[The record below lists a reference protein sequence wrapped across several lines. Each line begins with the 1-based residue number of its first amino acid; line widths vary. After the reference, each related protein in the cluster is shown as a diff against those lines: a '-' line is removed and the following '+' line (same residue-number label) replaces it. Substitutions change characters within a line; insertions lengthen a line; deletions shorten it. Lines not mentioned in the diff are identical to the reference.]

1 MRAAPNA
8 MSSTTAH
15 PPSMRRHRS
24 VSQIARQ
31 VSAAIGEEFF
41 KSLVTNLAE
50 ALSADCVYLGEFVGG
65 QAERV
70 RTLAALV
77 NGQQRYSLDYVL
89 AGSVAALV
97 ATGEPWSCTRGVLK
111 RFPSDALLCQI
122 GAQACVAV
130 PLLTGQRQASGVMM
144 AVFRN
149 SLDNT
154 RMPKSMLEQF
164 APRAAAELHRRQS
177 EAALRESAQRYHAF
191 IADNTDG
198 MWRIEFENPIS
209 TDLSEDEQIES
220 IYRQGYLAECND
232 AMARLLGH
240 EKASQLIGT
249 GFEELARYADPR
261 LREDLRS
268 AIRSGYRFDTVET
281 KPVDRNGHARQ
292 LLRSNWCVVE
302 DGKLQRIWGT
312 CRDITELKR
321 VEDALQ
327 ASERRL
333 SELLESMH
341 LLTVMLDADGSIRY
355 CNDYMLQLTGWQA
368 AEATG
373 KNWFDLMVPEDERE
387 KLRAE
392 FTAARVDVLA
402 PRHFESNILGKNG
415 DRWLIA
421 WESTVLS
428 DARGQVS
435 GFASVGRDITVFKA
449 FQEQLIQSQKLE
461 SIRHSV
467 DRLVHDFSGLTTII
481 GGYCEILLHDRRD
494 TDPTYIPLMEIK
506 AAAERGAALTQQLSA
521 FSEHQELR
529 PELLD
534 LNVLIEEVGRTVQ
547 LRLPDNITLQIELD
561 PALAPVHADASRL
574 REVLLNLA
582 ANAIDAMPLG
592 GRLTIHS
599 TNIELTEGAI
609 SRLSGVAPG
618 HYVLLA
624 VADTGVGM
632 SQEVQ
637 AHLFEPFFSTKG
649 AGDGLGLSSVYGIV
663 QQSGGHIVVDTQ
675 PGIGTIFQIYLPR
688 VQPEI

>member
-1 MRAAPNA
+1 MR
-8 MSSTTAH
+8 STTKD
-15 PPSMRRHRS
+15 PPSTSGRRS
-24 VSQIARQ
+24 VSQIASQ
-31 VSAAIGEEFF
+31 VSATIGEEFF
-41 KSLVTNLAE
+41 ESLVTNLAE

-70 RTLAALV
+70 RTLAAFA
-77 NGQQRYSLDYVL
+77 NSESQCHSDYVL

-97 ATGEPWSCTRGVLK
+97 ASGEPWSCTRGVLK
-111 RFPSDALLCQI
+111 RFPADALLGQMR
-122 GAQACVAV
+122 AQACVAV
-130 PLLTGQRQASGVMM
+130 PLLDGQRRASGVML
-144 AVFRN
+144 AGFRH

-154 RMPKSMLEQF
+154 RMPKSVLEKF

-177 EAALRESAQRYHAF
+177 EAALRESEQRYRAF
-191 IADNTDG
+191 IADNADG

-209 TDLSEDEQIES
+209 THLSEDEQIES
-220 IYRQGYLAECND
+220 IFHSGYLAECND

-240 EKASQLIGT
+240 EKASHLIGT
-249 GFEELARYADPR
+249 GFEELSRYADPR

-281 KPVDRNGHARQ
+281 EPVDRNGHARQ
-292 LLRSNWCVVE
+292 LLRTNWCVIE

-312 CRDITELKR
+312 HRDITELKR
-321 VEDALQ
+321 VENALQ

-341 LLTVMLDADGSIRY
+341 LLTVMLNGDGSIRY
-355 CNDYMLQLTGWQA
+355 CNDYMLQLTGWP
-368 AEATG
+368 AEEIAG
-373 KNWFDLMVPEDERE
+373 KNWFDIMVPPEERE

-392 FTAARVDVLA
+392 FAALRLDSLT
-402 PRHFESNILGKNG
+402 PRHFESTILGKNG
-415 DRWLIA
+415 NRLLIA
-421 WESTVLS
+421 WESTILQ
-428 DARGQVS
+428 DGKGDVS
-435 GFASVGRDITVFKA
+435 GFASVGRDVTVFKA
-449 FQEQLIQSQKLE
+449 LQDELIQSQKLE

-481 GGYCEILLHDRRD
+481 GGYCEILLQDRQD
-494 TDPTYIPLMEIK
+494 VDPAYIPLMEIK
-506 AAAERGAALTQQLSA
+506 ATAERGTALIQQLSA

-534 LNVLIEEVGRTVQ
+534 LNSLIEEIGRTVEP
-547 LRLPDNITLQIELD
+547 RLPENITLQVELD
-561 PALAPVHADASRL
+561 PALAPVRVDASRF

-582 ANAIDAMPLG
+582 ANAIDAMPEG
-592 GRLTIHS
+592 GRLTMHS
-599 TNIELTEGAI
+599 SNIELDQSVI

-624 VADTGVGM
+624 IADTGVGM

-637 AHLFEPFFSTKG
+637 AHLFEPFFSTKRTG
-649 AGDGLGLSSVYGIV
+649 SGLGLSSVYGIV

-675 PGIGTIFQIYLPR
+675 RGIGTMFQIYLP
-688 VQPEI
+688 QEKADT

>member
-1 MRAAPNA
+1 MR
-8 MSSTTAH
+8 STTTH
-15 PPSMRRHRS
+15 PPSTNGRRS
-24 VSQIARQ
+24 VSQIASQ
-31 VSAAIGEEFF
+31 VSATIGEEFF
-41 KSLVTNLAE
+41 ESLVTNLAE

-70 RTLAALV
+70 RTLAAFA
-77 NGQQRYSLDYVL
+77 NSESPCNPDYVL

-111 RFPSDALLCQI
+111 RFPADALLGQM

-130 PLLTGQRQASGVMM
+130 PLLDGQRQASGVML
-144 AVFRN
+144 AVFRH

-154 RMPKSMLEQF
+154 RLAKSMLEKF

-177 EAALRESAQRYHAF
+177 EAALRESEQRYHAF

-209 TDLSEDEQIES
+209 TDLSEDEQIENIFRS
-220 IYRQGYLAECND
+220 GYLAECND

-281 KPVDRNGHARQ
+281 EPLDRDGHARQ
-292 LLRSNWCVVE
+292 LLRTNWCVIE

-312 CRDITELKR
+312 HRDITQLKR
-321 VEDALQ
+321 VENALQ

-341 LLTVMLDADGSIRY
+341 LLTVMLDSDGSIRY
-355 CNDYMLQLTGWQA
+355 CNDYMLRLTSWSAGEIA
-368 AEATG
+368 G
-373 KNWFDLMVPEDERE
+373 RNWFDLMVPPEERE
-387 KLRAE
+387 KLREE
-392 FTAARVDVLA
+392 FAALRLDSLT
-402 PRHFESNILGKNG
+402 PRHFECTILGKNG
-415 DRWLIA
+415 NRWLIA
-421 WESTVLS
+421 WESTILQ
-428 DARGQVS
+428 DGKGAVS
-435 GFASVGRDITVFKA
+435 GFASVGRDVTVFKA
-449 FQEQLIQSQKLE
+449 LQDKLVQSQKLE

-481 GGYCEILLHDRRD
+481 GGYCEILLQDRQD
-494 TDPTYIPLMEIK
+494 VDPAYIPLMEIK
-506 AAAERGAALTQQLSA
+506 AAAERGAALTRQLSA
-521 FSEHQELR
+521 FSEQQELR

-534 LNVLIEEVGRTVQ
+534 LNALIEEIGRTIEP
-547 LRLPDNITLQIELD
+547 RLPENITLQVELD
-561 PALAPVHADASRL
+561 PALAPVRADASRF

-582 ANAIDAMPLG
+582 ANAIDAMPEG
-592 GRLTIHS
+592 GRLTMHS
-599 TNIELTEGAI
+599 SNIELDESVV
-609 SRLSGVAPG
+609 SRLSGLTPG
-618 HYVLLA
+618 DYVLLA

-637 AHLFEPFFSTKG
+637 ARLFEPFFSTKRTG
-649 AGDGLGLSSVYGIV
+649 TGLGLSSVYGIV

-675 PGIGTIFQIYLPR
+675 RGIGTMFQIYLP
-688 VQPEI
+688 QEKSGT

>member
-1 MRAAPNA
+1 MRVAPNA

-15 PPSMRRHRS
+15 PPSTRRHRS
-24 VSQIARQ
+24 VSQIASQ

-70 RTLAALV
+70 RTLAAFV
-77 NGQQRYSLDYVL
+77 NGEPKCSPDYVL

-111 RFPSDALLCQI
+111 RFPSDALLYQI

-130 PLLTGQRQASGVMM
+130 PLLAGQRQASGVMM

-154 RMPKSMLEQF
+154 RMPKSMLEKF

-177 EAALRESAQRYHAF
+177 EASLRESEQRYHAF

-209 TDLSEDEQIES
+209 TQLSEDEQIES
-220 IYRQGYLAECND
+220 IYRSGYLAECND
-232 AMARLLGH
+232 AMARLLGY
-240 EKASQLIGT
+240 ERASQLIGT
-249 GFEELARYADPR
+249 GFEELARQADPR

-292 LLRSNWCVVE
+292 LLRTNWCVVE
-302 DGKLQRIWGT
+302 DAKLQRIWGT
-312 CRDITELKR
+312 HRDITELKR

-341 LLTVMLDADGSIRY
+341 LLTVMLDGDGSITY
-355 CNDYMLQLTGWQA
+355 CNDYMLRLTGWPA
-368 AEATG
+368 GEIAG
-373 KNWFDLMVPEDERE
+373 KNWFDLMVPPEERE

-392 FTAARVDVLA
+392 FAAARLDSLA
-402 PRHFESNILGKNG
+402 PRHFESTILGKNG
-415 DRWLIA
+415 ARWLIA
-421 WESTVLS
+421 WESTILH
-428 DARGQVS
+428 DAKGQVS
-435 GFASVGRDITVFKA
+435 GFASVGRDVTVFKA
-449 FQEQLIQSQKLE
+449 LQEELIQSKKLE

-481 GGYCEILLHDRRD
+481 GGYCEILLQDCQD
-494 TDPTYIPLMEIK
+494 MDPEYIPLMEIK
-506 AAAERGAALTQQLSA
+506 AAAERGAALTDQLSA
-521 FSEHQELR
+521 FSEQQELR

-534 LNVLIEEVGRTVQ
+534 LNALIEEIGRTVQ
-547 LRLPDNITLQIELD
+547 PRLPENVTLQIELD
-561 PALAPVHADASRL
+561 PALAPVRADASRF

-582 ANAIDAMPLG
+582 ANAIDAMPEG
-592 GRLTIHS
+592 GRLTMHS
-599 TNIELTEGAI
+599 SNIELDESVV
-609 SRLSGVAPG
+609 SRLSGVGPG

-624 VADTGVGM
+624 VADTGIGM

-649 AGDGLGLSSVYGIV
+649 TGSGLGLSSVYGIV

-675 PGIGTIFQIYLPR
+675 RGIGTMFQIYLP
-688 VQPEI
+688 QAQSGT

>member
-1 MRAAPNA
+1 MR
-8 MSSTTAH
+8 STTTH
-15 PPSMRRHRS
+15 PPSTSGRRS
-24 VSQIARQ
+24 ISQIASQ
-31 VSAAIGEEFF
+31 VSATIGEEFF
-41 KSLVTNLAE
+41 ESLVTNLAE

-70 RTLAALV
+70 RTLAASA
-77 NGQQRYSLDYVL
+77 NSESQCNPDYVL
-89 AGSVAALV
+89 ADSVAALV

-111 RFPSDALLCQI
+111 RFPADALLGQM

-130 PLLTGQRQASGVMM
+130 PLLDGQRQASGVML
-144 AVFRN
+144 AVFRH

-154 RMPKSMLEQF
+154 RLAKSMLEKF

-177 EAALRESAQRYHAF
+177 EAALRESEQRYHAF
-191 IADNTDG
+191 IAQNADA
-198 MWRIEFENPIS
+198 MWRIEFEHPIS
-209 TDLSEDEQIES
+209 TKLAEDEQIES
-220 IYRQGYLAECND
+220 IFRCGYLAECND
-232 AMARLLGH
+232 AMARLLGY
-240 EKASQLIGT
+240 ERASQLIGT
-249 GFEELARYADPR
+249 GFEELARHADPR

-281 KPVDRNGHARQ
+281 KPVDRNGHLRQ
-292 LLRSNWCVVE
+292 LLRTHWCVVQ

-312 CRDITELKR
+312 FRDITELKR
-321 VEDALQ
+321 VENALQ

-341 LLTVMLDADGSIRY
+341 LLTVMLDSDGSIRY
-355 CNDYMLQLTGWQA
+355 CNDYMLRLTGWPA
-368 AEATG
+368 GEIAG
-373 KNWFDLMVPEDERE
+373 KNWFDLMVPLEERE

-392 FTAARVDVLA
+392 FAAARFDSLA
-402 PRHFESNILGKNG
+402 PRHFESTILGKNG
-415 DRWLIA
+415 NRWLIA
-421 WESTVLS
+421 WESTILH
-428 DARGQVS
+428 DAKGQVS
-435 GFASVGRDITVFKA
+435 GFASVGRDVTVFKA
-449 FQEQLIQSQKLE
+449 LQDELIQSQKLE

-481 GGYCEILLHDRRD
+481 GGYCEILLQDRQD
-494 TDPTYIPLMEIK
+494 VDPAYIPLMEIK
-506 AAAERGAALTQQLSA
+506 GAAERGAALTQQLSA

-534 LNVLIEEVGRTVQ
+534 LNALIEEIGRTVEP
-547 LRLPDNITLQIELD
+547 RLPENITLQVELD
-561 PALAPVHADASRL
+561 PALAPVRADASRF

-582 ANAIDAMPLG
+582 ANAIDAMPEG
-592 GRLTIHS
+592 GRLTMHS
-599 TNIELTEGAI
+599 SNIELDESVV

-637 AHLFEPFFSTKG
+637 SHLFEPFFSTKRTG
-649 AGDGLGLSSVYGIV
+649 SGLGLSSVYGIV

-675 PGIGTIFQIYLPR
+675 RGIGTMFQIYLP
-688 VQPEI
+688 QEKSDT